1 MNNGNRGSKI
11 LIFVRSLK
19 NIFIITG
26 QPGHCHE
33 DASKNGDDE
42 KEIPDILLGSKEEK
56 KHWGFCD
63 KNIHTKVK
71 SFQEK
76 LGKVL
81 GIFSLVN
88 FLVKTKNVL

>member
-63 KNIHTKVK
+63 RNGKACTKRPSSNFTRVHCYI
-71 SFQEK
+71 SPEFCK
-76 LGKVL
+76 L
-81 GIFSLVN
+81 
-88 FLVKTKNVL
+88 TQDH